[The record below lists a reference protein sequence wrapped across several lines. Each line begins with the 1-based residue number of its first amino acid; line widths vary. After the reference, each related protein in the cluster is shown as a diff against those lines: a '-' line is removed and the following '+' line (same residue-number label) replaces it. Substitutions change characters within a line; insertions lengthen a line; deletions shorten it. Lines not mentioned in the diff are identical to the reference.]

1 MRFIIPARHSA
12 PCPVDR
18 LCQCHGVHLLPCL
31 SLARR
36 PVRSSQP
43 ALIRRPRLC
52 RRHSESA
59 SLRTVRLYALPFLP
73 AAIAAPGACA
83 KRFSCRASDAQF
95 FSPAFG
101 KHFREGIPVS
111 RQQTAPLYRR
121 SRFEN
126 PASRRMQRVCPGN
139 ANQFSLRRIRRRRDR
154 AAAYRASSPWQIL
167 RIHAAKATL
176 VSKNKRG
183 GEFLPRRAAVT
194 VAL

>member
-1 MRFIIPARHSA
+1 MEPTGLVTGA
-12 PCPVDR
+12 PLPDR
-18 LCQCHGVHLLPCL
+18 SLGVLCRSFLAQCTLTRGE
-31 SLARR
+31 
-36 PVRSSQP
+36 
-43 ALIRRPRLC
+43 RLC
-52 RRHSESA
+52 RHCRASA
-59 SLRTVRLYALPFLP
+59 SLHTVRLYALPFLP
-73 AAIAAPGACA
+73 AATRPGACA

-154 AAAYRASSPWQIL
+154 GR
-167 RIHAAKATL
+167 RIPRFFSVANFADTC
-176 VSKNKRG
+176 
-183 GEFLPRRAAVT
+183 GESNSRFHK
-194 VAL
+194 